1 MGTLP
6 TPKTLIFLFVWLQS
20 TLPRECLLSQ
30 VEVEGGHDIYV
41 PLPGPTLQRPLTR
54 LRLHRLSALRSPQGP
69 SLGPPG
75 YGGILQ
81 SDLAWLSQGWTSP
94 ARDLRLSRSSRS
106 SSRRS
111 KIGTT
116 SKMIPGWRE
125 GGRRPVQM
133 QVLGY
138 LSREAAV
145 LCQQTVLILEIIAS
159 CLLGAGVSLI

>member
-1 MGTLP
+1 MGGT
-6 TPKTLIFLFVWLQS
+6 
-20 TLPRECLLSQ
+20 
-30 VEVEGGHDIYV
+30 
-41 PLPGPTLQRPLTR
+41 
-54 LRLHRLSALRSPQGP
+54 
-69 SLGPPG
+69 
-75 YGGILQ
+75 LQ
-81 SDLAWLSQGWTSP
+81 SDLAWPSQGWTSP

-138 LSREAAV
+138 LSREVAV